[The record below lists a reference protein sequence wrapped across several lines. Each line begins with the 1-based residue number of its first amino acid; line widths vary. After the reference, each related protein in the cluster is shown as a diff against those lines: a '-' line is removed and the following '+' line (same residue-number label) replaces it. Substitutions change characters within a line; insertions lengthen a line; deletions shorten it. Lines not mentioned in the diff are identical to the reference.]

1 MPRPTARRAALLQ
14 RLWVLDQESS
24 LETALFHADA
34 AAAMGLGVTDTKALG
49 ILQRD
54 GAQTAGQAR
63 RPAGGDV
70 GCGHRRRRPARGP
83 RARPPRHR
91 PGGRAPGAGAGG
103 GAADRRRVAVRGD
116 RRGVQRAVRALLR
129 GADRVPGAAHR
140 GLLALLR
147 EARAGLAAP

>member
-54 GAQTAGQAR
+54 GAQTAGQLAARLAVTSGAVTGDVVRLAARGVAR
-63 RPAGGDV
+63 RGTDPADG
-70 GCGHRRRRPARGP
+70 RRVLVQAVAQPTD
-83 RARPPRHR
+83 
-91 PGGRAPGAGAGG
+91 AGSPYAAI
-103 GAADRRRVAVRGD
+103 GAAFSALYARYSEEQIAFL
-116 RRGVQRAVRALLR
+116 VQHTE
-129 GADRVPGAAHR
+129 DS
-140 GLLALLR
+140 LALLR